1 MANLMIEDLLVCEM
15 QDQKAMEQFF
25 GGQDPCCPPQSSRLL
40 YEYHARTE
48 GVGTFLVGECNEMVQ
63 RFQPVYIRVYEER
76 GDCFDRSYIGPICE
90 VPGQPAT
97 GI

>member
-1 MANLMIEDLLVCEM
+1 MASILIEDLLVCEM

-25 GGQDPCCPPQSSRLL
+25 GGDGSPGPSSTLL

-48 GVGTFLVGECNEMVQ
+48 GIGTFLDPDCNEMVQ

-76 GDCFDRSYIGPICE
+76 GECIQRSFIGPTCW
-90 VPGQPAT
+90 T
-97 GI
+97 GPDEACPPC